1 METQKIDHSIE
12 TVSQYM
18 MKNIKDKFT
27 SSDTPS
33 DKIWFKKAS
42 ANHYLGGNQDV
53 VLHMEDISGVIFT
66 QKIIN
71 LTK

>member
-12 TVSQYM
+12 TVAQYM
-18 MKNIKDKFT
+18 MQNIKDKFT
-27 SSDTPS
+27 SSDTPA

-42 ANHYLGGNQDV
+42 DNHYLGGNQDV